1 MQLSKAKKKNLKKGQ
16 TSVEYILIV
25 GLLVG
30 IVMLFGK
37 NFKDRIGGVVG
48 SLFGNIDKSIGD
60 LSKP

>member
-1 MQLSKAKKKNLKKGQ
+1 MQLRKSKKNLKKGQ

-30 IVMLFGK
+30 IVMLFGTE
-37 NFKDRIGGVVG
+37 FKKRIGGVVG
-48 SLFGNIDKSIGD
+48 DLFGNISTGIGS

>member
-1 MQLSKAKKKNLKKGQ
+1 MQISKTKKNLKKGQ

-30 IVMLFGK
+30 IVMLFGTE
-37 NFKDRIGGVVG
+37 FKKRIGGVVG
-48 SLFGNIDKSIGD
+48 DLFGNIGKGIGD

>member
-1 MQLSKAKKKNLKKGQ
+1 MRTRNAKKNLKKGQ

-30 IVMLFGK
+30 IVMLFGS
-37 NFKDRIGGVVG
+37 NFKKQIGGVVD
-48 SLFGNIDKSIGD
+48 SLFGNIGKGISD